1 MTGEEAEMNGKQI
14 WQAGLYD
21 ERLGYVAEYGKD
33 VVELLSPKPGE
44 RILDLGCGTGDL
56 TQEISKSGAEVLGM
70 DLAEPMIHQAR
81 NKYPHLNFR
90 VGNAEHFELES
101 PVDAVFSNAA
111 LHWMKD
117 GQSAASSVWNALK
130 PGGRFVAEFGGKG
143 NVAAI
148 VQSLGT
154 ILEQDYGIDAG
165 SLNPWYF
172 PSLGEYSALLE
183 ELGFRIAYAAHF
195 DRPTKLG
202 AGEDGLIHWLN
213 GFAAGPFLAGF
224 EEAEKV
230 HVLQK
235 VAKLA
240 KTELFRDGEWYADY
254 VRLRIVAVKQQ

>member
-1 MTGEEAEMNGKQI
+1 MSGKQI

-21 ERLGYVAEYGKD
+21 EKLGFVAEYGKG
-33 VVELLSPKPGE
+33 VVELLGAKPGE

-56 TQEISKSGAEVLGM
+56 TQEIFRSGAEVLGM
-70 DLAEPMIHQAR
+70 DLSEPMVQQAR
-81 NKYPHLNFR
+81 NKYPQLNFR
-90 VGNAEHFELES
+90 VGNAEHFELDG

-111 LHWMKD
+111 LHWMKNAR
-117 GQSAASSVWNALK
+117 GAATSVWNALK

-154 ILEQDYGIDAG
+154 VLEQDYGMDAG
-165 SLNPWYF
+165 PLNPWYF

-183 ELGFRIAYAAHF
+183 ELGFRISYAAHF

-202 AGEDGLIHWLN
+202 EDEDGLIHWLN
-213 GFAAGPFLAGF
+213 AFAAGPFLGSF
-224 EEAEKV
+224 EEVEKNN
-230 HVLQK
+230 VLHK

-240 KTELFRDGEWYADY
+240 KKELFRDGSWYADY
-254 VRLRIVAVKQQ
+254 VRLRIVAVKRQ